1 MSQIRKG
8 FIAANAIDGSKLK
21 LLNNEAIRAAQAD
34 GADVELMKLDGSNVL
49 QFLKLPQ
56 VSADPSQGNDVARK
70 SYVDAQVSAANS
82 STAAGLASEQA
93 ARESADSG
101 LQSAINAE
109 KGRIDAILSA
119 ATADADSFAE
129 IVNLI
134 NSVDTENDSA
144 FGSYVISNNAA
155 LAQESA
161 DRAAG
166 DAGLSS
172 DIADEAS
179 ARQAA
184 DTALQ
189 GNLDQ
194 EVSDRQAAVSG
205 EASARQS
212 ADAGLQSQIDALDSG
227 SSAGLAQEVA
237 DRQAAD
243 SAEQAAR
250 EAADSAETAAR
261 QAADAAEQ
269 SAREAADSSLQ
280 ANIDAEAGTRASADS
295 ALSGRVAVL
304 EADPVTKTYVDTW
317 GGDEANT
324 RAAADANLQ
333 SQIDNLTSNL
343 DPTALDS
350 LTEIVG
356 AFQAADSDLTAAV
369 TALGTSASSAVAAEE
384 SRATAAEAALQA
396 AISAEVS
403 RAQGQ
408 EAAIDTRFTNN
419 EAASAAEV
427 SNRQAAVSAEEAA
440 RQAADSAETAAR
452 QAADTSLQGEV
463 DAVESALAQEVSD
476 RQAAVS
482 AEQSARESA
491 DSAETSARQAA
502 DSAEQTAREAADS
515 ALDVRV
521 DAIEAVTS
529 RKEKFVLSSIDLMS
543 GYVDLA
549 VTCKADSELVF
560 IGSLYAHDGD
570 DYTVSTVNSK
580 TRITFAG
587 PLAAGGLS
595 QLTEGD
601 AVYVRYL
608 SSETGS
614 GGGGGGG
621 GTPSSAGF
629 MIANFGAAVGTV
641 NWMSYGATTEQ
652 VRLEFDM
659 AGFWLNIAN
668 LGPASSGFGYTP
680 SFLNIGGTYRL
691 VLTDVSGTTV
701 VGNPSMSFTYQ
712 GAGPGP
718 GPGPVTYSFPMVIG
732 QTDNG
737 DGTTTFDWTGAN
749 LPMMQE
755 VRLVKVVGPGMYD
768 TFSGINLGVLTP
780 TSSGVISSSSVN
792 NYDSYALQTFMGPTS
807 TATSASFQIP
817 SGTGI

>member
-49 QFLKLPQ
+49 QFLKMPQ

-70 SYVDAQVSAANS
+70 SYVDAQVSAAGDS
-82 STAAGLASEQA
+82 AAAGLASEQA

-101 LQSAINAE
+101 LQSAIDTE

-134 NSVDTENDSA
+134 NSVDTESDSA

-166 DAGLSS
+166 DAGLAS
-172 DIADEAS
+172 DVADEAS

-250 EAADSAETAAR
+250 EAADSAETSAR

-269 SAREAADSSLQ
+269 SAREAADSAEAAARQSADATLQ
-280 ANIDAEAGTRASADS
+280 GNIDSEAAS
-295 ALSGRVAVL
+295 R
-304 EADPVTKTYVDTW
+304 
-317 GGDEANT
+317 
-324 RAAADANLQ
+324 
-333 SQIDNLTSNL
+333 
-343 DPTALDS
+343 
-350 LTEIVG
+350 
-356 AFQAADSDLTAAV
+356 QAADTTLQGNIDTEKARIDAILT
-369 TALGTSASSAVAAEE
+369 ASSADKDSFAEIVNLINSVDTE
-384 SRATAAEAALQA
+384 NDSAFGSYVVSNNAALAQ
-396 AISAEVS
+396 EVS
-403 RAQGQ
+403 
-408 EAAIDTRFTNN
+408 D
-419 EAASAAEV
+419 
-427 SNRQAAVSAEEAA
+427 RQAAVSAEESA

-491 DSAETSARQAA
+491 DSAETAARQAA

-529 RKEKFVLSSIDLMS
+529 RKEKFVLSSGDLSNGYIDL
-543 GYVDLA
+543 A
-549 VTCKADSELVF
+549 NTCKLDSELVF
-560 IGSLYAHDGD
+560 VGSLYLHSGD
-570 DYTVSTVNSK
+570 HYTVSTAGSA
-580 TRITFAG
+580 TRLTWAGDVAAAG
-587 PLAAGGLS
+587 PSELVAG
-595 QLTEGD
+595 D
-601 AVYVRYL
+601 VVYVRYL
-608 SSETGS
+608 GSETGS
-614 GGGGGGG
+614 GGGGGG
-621 GTPSSAGF
+621 TPSSAYF
-629 MIANFGAAVGTV
+629 MSASFGAAVGTV
-641 NWMSYGATTEQ
+641 NWMTLDATTEQ
-652 VRLEFDM
+652 VRLEYDM
-659 AGFWLNIAN
+659 AGFWLNVAN

-680 SFLNIGGTYRL
+680 SPLNLGGTYRL
-691 VLTDVSGTTV
+691 VFTDVSGTTV
-701 VGNPSMSFTYQ
+701 VGNASMSFTYL

-718 GPGPVTYSFPMVIG
+718 EPVTYSFPMVIG

-755 VRLVKVVGPGMYD
+755 VRLVKVIGPSMYD
-768 TFSGINLGVLTP
+768 TFNGINLFVLTP

-792 NYDSYALQTFMGPTS
+792 NYDSYALQTFNGPTI

>member
-70 SYVDAQVSAANS
+70 SYVDAQVSAAGDS
-82 STAAGLASEQA
+82 AAAGLASEQS

-101 LQSAINAE
+101 LQSAIDTE

-134 NSVDTENDSA
+134 NSVDTESDSA

-166 DAGLSS
+166 DASLSS
-172 DIADEAS
+172 DVADEAS
-179 ARQAA
+179 ARQSA

-194 EVSDRQAAVSG
+194 EVSDRQAAVSS

-212 ADAGLQSQIDALDSG
+212 ADVGLQSQINSLNSRS
-227 SSAGLAQEVA
+227 SSALSTETAA
-237 DRQAAD
+237 RQAAD
-243 SAEQAAR
+243 SAEQ
-250 EAADSAETAAR
+250 
-261 QAADAAEQ
+261 
-269 SAREAADSSLQ
+269 SARESADSSLQ
-280 ANIDAEAGTRASADS
+280 ANIDAEAGTRGTADA
-295 ALSGRVAVL
+295 ALSGRLDVL
-304 EADPVTKTYVDTW
+304 EADPVTKSYVDTW

-324 RAAADANLQ
+324 RSAADANLQ

-343 DPTALDS
+343 DPAALDS

-396 AISAEVS
+396 AISSEVS

-408 EAAIDTRFTNN
+408 EAAIDTRFTND

-427 SNRQAAVSAEEAA
+427 SNRQAAVSAEESA
-440 RQAADSAETAAR
+440 RQAADA
-452 QAADTSLQGEV
+452 SLQGEV
-463 DAVESALAQEVSD
+463 DAVESALAQEVSN

-482 AEQSARESA
+482 SE
-491 DSAETSARQAA
+491 AA
-502 DSAEQTAREAADS
+502 TREAADS

-529 RKEKFVLSSIDLMS
+529 RKEKIVLSADDASN
-543 GYVDLA
+543 GYIDLA
-549 VTCKADSELVF
+549 VTCKADSEMVF

-570 DYTVSTVNSK
+570 DYTVSTTNNK
-580 TRITFAG
+580 TRIFFAG
-587 PLAAGGLS
+587 PLAAGGVS
-595 QLTEGD
+595 QLVTGD
-601 AVYVRYL
+601 VVYVRYL

-614 GGGGGGG
+614 GGGGGGQ
-621 GTPSSAGF
+621 PSSAYF
-629 MIANFGAAVGTV
+629 MSASFGAAVGIV
-641 NWMSYGATTEQ
+641 NWMALGATTEN
-652 VRLEFDM
+652 VRLEYDM
-659 AGFWLNIAN
+659 AGFWLHVGN
-668 LGPASSGFGYTP
+668 LGPAFVSQGYTP
-680 SFLNIGGTYRL
+680 SPLNLGGTYRL
-691 VLTDVSGTTV
+691 VFTEGSGTTV
-701 VGNPSMSFTYQ
+701 IGSPSMSFTYM

-737 DGTTTFDWTGAN
+737 DGTTTFDWSGAT

-755 VRLVKVVGPGMYD
+755 VRLVKVIGPSMYD
-768 TFSGINLGVLTP
+768 IFNGVNLGVLTP
-780 TSSGVISSSSVN
+780 TSSGVISSSDVS

>member
-49 QFLKLPQ
+49 QFLKMPQ

-70 SYVDAQVSAANS
+70 SYVDAQVSAAGDS
-82 STAAGLASEQA
+82 AAAGLASEQS

-134 NSVDTENDSA
+134 NSVDTESDSA

-166 DAGLSS
+166 DAGLAS
-172 DIADEAS
+172 DVADEAS
-179 ARQAA
+179 ARQSA

-237 DRQAAD
+237 DRQAAV

-269 SAREAADSSLQ
+269 SAREAADSAETAARQSADATLQ
-280 ANIDAEAGTRASADS
+280 GNIDSEAAS
-295 ALSGRVAVL
+295 R
-304 EADPVTKTYVDTW
+304 
-317 GGDEANT
+317 
-324 RAAADANLQ
+324 
-333 SQIDNLTSNL
+333 
-343 DPTALDS
+343 
-350 LTEIVG
+350 
-356 AFQAADSDLTAAV
+356 QAADTTLQGNIDTEKARIDAILT
-369 TALGTSASSAVAAEE
+369 ASSADKDSFAEIVNLINSVDTE
-384 SRATAAEAALQA
+384 NDSAFGSYVVSNNAALAQ
-396 AISAEVS
+396 EVS
-403 RAQGQ
+403 
-408 EAAIDTRFTNN
+408 D
-419 EAASAAEV
+419 
-427 SNRQAAVSAEEAA
+427 RQAAVSAEESA
-440 RQAADSAETAAR
+440 RQAADSAETTAR
-452 QAADTSLQGEV
+452 QAADASLQGEV
-463 DAVESALAQEVSD
+463 DAVESALAQEVGD

-491 DSAETSARQAA
+491 DSAETAARQAA

-529 RKEKFVLSSIDLMS
+529 RKEKFVLSSTDLMS

-621 GTPSSAGF
+621 GGTPSSAYF
-629 MIANFGAAVGTV
+629 MSASFGAAIGTV
-641 NWMSYGATTEQ
+641 NWMAFGATTEG
-652 VRLEFDM
+652 VRLEYDM
-659 AGFWLNIAN
+659 AGFWADVGN
-668 LGPASSGFGYTP
+668 LGPAINNSGYTP
-680 SFLNIGGTYRL
+680 APLNLGGTYRL
-691 VLTDVSGTTV
+691 VFTDATDTV
-701 VGNPSMSFTYQ
+701 VGSPSWSFTNM

-718 GPGPVTYSFPMVIG
+718 GPGPVSYSFPMVIG
-732 QTDNG
+732 QTANG
-737 DGTTTFDWTGAN
+737 DGSINFDWSGAN

-780 TSSGVISSSSVN
+780 TSSGVISGSSVN

>member
-70 SYVDAQVSAANS
+70 SYVDAQVSAAGDS
-82 STAAGLASEQA
+82 AAAGLASEQS

-101 LQSAINAE
+101 LQSAIDTE

-134 NSVDTENDSA
+134 NSVDTESDSA

-166 DAGLSS
+166 DASLSS
-172 DIADEAS
+172 DVAD
-179 ARQAA
+179 
-184 DTALQ
+184 
-189 GNLDQ
+189 
-194 EVSDRQAAVSG
+194 

-212 ADAGLQSQIDALDSG
+212 ADS
-227 SSAGLAQEVA
+227 
-237 DRQAAD
+237 
-243 SAEQAAR
+243 
-250 EAADSAETAAR
+250 
-261 QAADAAEQ
+261 AEQ
-269 SAREAADSSLQ
+269 SARESADSSLQ
-280 ANIDAEAGTRASADS
+280 ANIDAEAGTRGTADA
-295 ALSGRVAVL
+295 ALSGRLDVL
-304 EADPVTKTYVDTW
+304 EADPVTKSYVDTW

-324 RAAADANLQ
+324 RSAADANLQ

-343 DPTALDS
+343 DPAALDS

-396 AISAEVS
+396 AISSEVS

-408 EAAIDTRFTNN
+408 EAAIDTRFTND

-427 SNRQAAVSAEEAA
+427 SNRQAAVSAEESA
-440 RQAADSAETAAR
+440 RQAADA
-452 QAADTSLQGEV
+452 SLQGEV
-463 DAVESALAQEVSD
+463 DAVESALAQEVSN

-482 AEQSARESA
+482 SE
-491 DSAETSARQAA
+491 AA
-502 DSAEQTAREAADS
+502 TREAADS

-529 RKEKFVLSSIDLMS
+529 RKEKIVLSADDASN
-543 GYVDLA
+543 GYIDLA
-549 VTCKADSELVF
+549 VTCKADSEMVF

-570 DYTVSTVNSK
+570 DYTVSTTNNK
-580 TRITFAG
+580 TRIFFAG
-587 PLAAGGLS
+587 PLAAGGVS
-595 QLTEGD
+595 QLVTGD
-601 AVYVRYL
+601 VVYVRYL

-614 GGGGGGG
+614 GGGGGGQ
-621 GTPSSAGF
+621 PSSAYF
-629 MIANFGAAVGTV
+629 MSASFGAAVGIV
-641 NWMSYGATTEQ
+641 NWMALGATTEN
-652 VRLEFDM
+652 VRLEYDM
-659 AGFWLNIAN
+659 AGFWLNVAN
-668 LGPASSGFGYTP
+668 LGPAFSGFGYTP
-680 SFLNIGGTYRL
+680 SPLNLGGTYRL
-691 VLTDVSGTTV
+691 VFTEGSGTTV
-701 VGNPSMSFTYQ
+701 IGSPSMSFTYM
-712 GAGPGP
+712 GAGPG
-718 GPGPVTYSFPMVIG
+718 GPGPVTYSFPVVIG

-737 DGTTTFDWTGAN
+737 DGTITFDWSGAT

-755 VRLVKVVGPGMYD
+755 VRLVKVIGPAMYD
-768 TFSGINLGVLTP
+768 IFNGVNLGVLTP
-780 TSSGVISSSSVN
+780 TSSGVISSSDVS

>member
-56 VSADPSQGNDVARK
+56 VSADPSQDNDVARK
-70 SYVDAQVSAANS
+70 GYVDAQVSAAS
-82 STAAGLASEQA
+82 SSAASGLASEQS
-93 ARESADSG
+93 ARQSADSG
-101 LQSAINAE
+101 LQSAIDTE

-134 NSVDTENDSA
+134 NSVDTESDSA

-166 DAGLSS
+166 DAGLAS
-172 DIADEAS
+172 DVADEAS
-179 ARQAA
+179 ARQSA
-184 DTALQ
+184 DSTLQ
-189 GNLDQ
+189 SNLNQ

-250 EAADSAETAAR
+250 EAADSAEASARQAADSAETAAR
-261 QAADAAEQ
+261 EAADAAEQ
-269 SAREAADSSLQ
+269 SAREGADATLQ
-280 ANIDAEAGTRASADS
+280 GNIDSEAASRQSADTT
-295 ALSGRVAVL
+295 LQGNI
-304 EADPVTKTYVDTW
+304 DT
-317 GGDEANT
+317 EKA
-324 RAAADANLQ
+324 RIDA
-333 SQIDNLTSNL
+333 ILT
-343 DPTALDS
+343 
-350 LTEIVG
+350 
-356 AFQAADSDLTAAV
+356 
-369 TALGTSASSAVAAEE
+369 ASSADKDSFAEIVNLINSVDTE
-384 SRATAAEAALQA
+384 NDSAFGSYVVSNNAALAQ
-396 AISAEVS
+396 EVS
-403 RAQGQ
+403 
-408 EAAIDTRFTNN
+408 D
-419 EAASAAEV
+419 
-427 SNRQAAVSAEEAA
+427 RQAAVSAEQSA
-440 RQAADSAETAAR
+440 REAADSAETAAR

-476 RQAAVS
+476 RQAADTTLQVNLDQEFDDRQAAVS

-502 DSAEQTAREAADS
+502 DSAEQAAREAADS

-521 DAIEAVTS
+521 DALEAVTS
-529 RKEKFVLSSIDLMS
+529 RKEKFVLSSGDLMS
-543 GYVDLA
+543 GHVDLA

-570 DYTVSTVNSK
+570 DYTVSTVNGK

-629 MIANFGAAVGTV
+629 MVASFGAASGTV
-641 NWMSYGATTEQ
+641 NWITYGSTTTEQ
-652 VRLEFDM
+652 VRLEYDM
-659 AGFWLNIAN
+659 AGFWLNVAN
-668 LGPASSGFGYTP
+668 LGPASSGSGYTSSP
-680 SFLNIGGTYRL
+680 LNLGGTYRL
-691 VLTDVSGTTV
+691 VFTDAMGMAV
-701 VGNPSMSFTYQ
+701 VGNPSMPFTYQ

-718 GPGPVTYSFPMVIG
+718 GPGPVSYSFPMVIG
-732 QTDNG
+732 QTANG
-737 DGTTTFDWTGAN
+737 DGTITFDWTGAN

-755 VRLVKVVGPGMYD
+755 VRVVKVIGPAMYD
-768 TFSGINLGVLTP
+768 IFNGVNLGVLTP

-792 NYDSYALQTFMGPTS
+792 SYDSYALQTFMGPSS

-817 SGTGI
+817 AGTGI